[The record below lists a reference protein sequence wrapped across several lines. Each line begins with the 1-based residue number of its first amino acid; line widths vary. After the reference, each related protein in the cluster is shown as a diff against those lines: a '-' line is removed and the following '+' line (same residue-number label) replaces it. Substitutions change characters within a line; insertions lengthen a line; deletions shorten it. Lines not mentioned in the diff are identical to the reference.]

1 MIDRSENKENILEY
15 ERDGFFYIKGLFTKE
30 ELQPL
35 INEGVKFSS
44 HQARFS
50 VKDAS
55 GNQAH
60 LICWTDLGNDYIGV
74 LPRLKR
80 MVSIPKKL
88 LNKKIFHWH

>member
-1 MIDRSENKENILEY
+1 MIDRSGNKENILEY

-35 INEGVKFSS
+35 INEGLKFSS

-55 GNQAH
+55 GNQSH
-60 LICWTDLGNDYIGV
+60 LIC
-74 LPRLKR
+74 
-80 MVSIPKKL
+80 
-88 LNKKIFHWH
+88 